1 MAAKFPGDYGGEID
15 FNPATEA
22 PLPTKGRSIDH
33 IGFEVKGLAAFC
45 KKLEARGVKFDVP
58 YRRVPSIGLNIAYI
72 TDPSGVYIELTEGY
86 GQY

>member
-1 MAAKFPGDYGGEID
+1 M
-15 FNPATEA
+15 
-22 PLPTKGRSIDH
+22 
-33 IGFEVKGLAAFC
+33 
-45 KKLEARGVKFDVP
+45 KFDVP